1 MPLLLWPVVLP
12 FFEIADLT
20 TSRTQAELERSNRL
34 QYTDLEQ
41 KLKRQFTGDDD
52 DDRADVGMERQDT
65 VLYGAFKVIQY

>member
-52 DDRADVGMERQDT
+52 DIGMERQDT
-65 VLYGAFKVIQY
+65 VLYGALGV